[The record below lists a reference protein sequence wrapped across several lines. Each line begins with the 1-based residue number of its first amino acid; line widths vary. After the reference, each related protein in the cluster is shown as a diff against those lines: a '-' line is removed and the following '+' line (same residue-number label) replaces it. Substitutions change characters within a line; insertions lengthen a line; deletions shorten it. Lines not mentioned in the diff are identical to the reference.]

1 MVISMTKNDAENSNQ
16 KVVLVTGSARRI
28 GAQTTRTLH
37 ASGTRVIVHYRS
49 SGSEA
54 MTLADDL
61 NTLRPDSAQ
70 TLQGDLLEIPSL
82 PALIEKAINFWG
94 RLDVLVNNASTF
106 YPTEIG
112 KITEKDWDVL
122 VGSNLKA
129 PLFLSQVAAPELKKR
144 KGCIVNMVDIHADR
158 PLKNHTVYSI
168 AKAGLVALTK
178 SLARELGPE
187 VRVNAVAPG
196 AILWPEE
203 PLHTAQQQAI
213 IDHTALKHEGD
224 PTDIARTIRFLIM
237 DAPYITG
244 QVITVDG
251 GRTLSN

>member
-1 MVISMTKNDAENSNQ
+1 MKKNYVGNSVE

-28 GAQTTRTLH
+28 GAQTIRTLH
-37 ASGTRVIVHYRS
+37 ASGMHVIIHYRS
-49 SGSEA
+49 SADEA
-54 MTLADDL
+54 AKLAKDL
-61 NTLRPDSAQ
+61 NTIRPDSAQ
-70 TLQGDLLEIPSL
+70 TLQGDLLEISSL
-82 PALIEKAINFWG
+82 PTLVKKAISFWG
-94 RLDVLVNNASTF
+94 RLDVLVNNASAF
-106 YPTEIG
+106 YPTEVG
-112 KITEKDWDVL
+112 EITEKDWDIL

-129 PLFLSQVAAPELKKR
+129 PLFLGQVVAPELIKR

-158 PLKNHTVYSI
+158 PLKNYTVYSI

-203 PLHTAQQQAI
+203 PHHTAQHQAI
-213 IDHTALKHEGD
+213 IDHTALKREGD

-244 QVITVDG
+244 QVIAVDG

>member
-1 MVISMTKNDAENSNQ
+1 MNG

-28 GAQTTRTLH
+28 GAQTIRTLH
-37 ASGTRVIVHYRS
+37 AAGMCVIIHYRS
-49 SGSEA
+49 SGEEA
-54 MTLADDL
+54 VKLAEDL
-61 NTLRPDSAQ
+61 NKLRLNSAQ
-70 TLQGDLLEIPSL
+70 ILQGDLLEIS
-82 PALIEKAINFWG
+82 ALQDLIGNAIAFWG
-94 RLDVLVNNASTF
+94 RLDVLVNNASAF

-112 KITEKDWDVL
+112 EITEKDWDIL

-129 PLFLSQVAAPELKKR
+129 PLFLGQVVAPELKKR

-158 PLKNHTVYSI
+158 PLKNYTVYSI

-203 PLHTAQQQAI
+203 PHHSAQHQAI
-213 IDHTALKHEGD
+213 IDHTALKREGE
-224 PTDIARTIRFLIM
+224 PTDIARTIHFLIM

-244 QVITVDG
+244 QVIAVDG

>member
-1 MVISMTKNDAENSNQ
+1 MTNIPSKDISGKI
-16 KVVLVTGSARRI
+16 VLVTGSARRI
-28 GAQTTRTLH
+28 GAQTIRTLH
-37 ASGTRVIVHYRS
+37 ASGMHVIIHYRS
-49 SGSEA
+49 SEEEA
-54 MTLADDL
+54 RKLAEEL
-61 NTLRPDSAQ
+61 NKLRLDSAQ
-70 TLQGDLLEIPSL
+70 TLQGDLLNIDAL
-82 PALIEKAINFWG
+82 QGLIEKAIGFWG
-94 RLDVLVNNASTF
+94 RLDVLVNNASAF

-112 KITEKDWDVL
+112 EITEKDWDIL

-129 PLFLSQVAAPELKKR
+129 PLFLSQIVAPELKKR

-158 PLKNHTVYSI
+158 PLKNYTVYSI

-203 PLHTAQQQAI
+203 PHHTAQHQAI
-213 IDHTALKHEGD
+213 IDHTALKREGD
-224 PTDIARTIRFLIM
+224 PTDIARTIRFLIL

-244 QVITVDG
+244 QVIAVDG